1 MPVQKETLFIVDDTE
16 TNIDILEEY
25 LREDYNLYV
34 AMDGETAV
42 REISRVLPDLIL
54 LDVMMPRMSGYEV
67 CEQLKANV
75 RTRDIP
81 VIFLTALADEAN
93 EGKGLN
99 LGAVDYITKPF
110 NPKLVS
116 MRVKNHL
123 LIRRHQ
129 LHLEDIVEERTK
141 DLKRT
146 LTVMMESLGTLAE
159 FRDPETGYHIKA
171 TQAYVKALASQLS
184 HLPKYKNVLTK
195 EKIENLFITAPLHDI
210 GKVGVPDCILHKPG
224 PLSQLEFDEIK
235 KHTVYAFRVLSLA
248 AHNLKNNPI
257 ITCAATIAYTHHEK
271 WDGSGY
277 PNQLKGEEIPLE
289 GRIMA
294 LADVYDALTRKRIY
308 KNTMSHQKA
317 KAIICSGRGSHFD
330 PEVVD
335 AFLMIADHFDELRG
349 LDLFLNNQDDEAPSG

>member
-1 MPVQKETLFIVDDTE
+1 MPMQKETLFIVDDTE

-25 LREDYNLYV
+25 LREDYNLHV
-34 AMDGETAV
+34 AMDGETAL

-67 CEQLKANV
+67 CEKLKANV
-75 RTRDIP
+75 RTSDIP
-81 VIFLTALADEAN
+81 ILFLTALADEAN

-129 LHLEDIVEERTK
+129 LHLEDIVDERTK

-171 TQAYVKALASQLS
+171 TQAYVKALATQLS
-184 HLPKYKNVLTK
+184 QLPKYKDVLTR

-210 GKVGVPDCILHKPG
+210 GKVGVPDSILHKPG
-224 PLSQLEFDEIK
+224 PLTPQEFDEIK

-257 ITCAATIAYTHHEK
+257 VTCAATIAYTHHEK
-271 WDGSGY
+271 WDGTGY
-277 PNQLKGEEIPLE
+277 PKQLKGEAIPLE

-294 LADVYDALTRKRIY
+294 LADVYDALTRKRVY
-308 KNTMSHQKA
+308 KNIMSHQNA
-317 KAIICSGRGSHFD
+317 KTIIIAGRGTHFD
-330 PEVVD
+330 PDVVD
-335 AFLMIADHFDELRG
+335 AFLAIADHFDMLRG
-349 LDLFLNNQDDEAPSG
+349 LDLYLNNQDSASAS